1 MLKKIKKEQCNGC
14 HACKQICPRHCIK
27 MTIDSEGF
35 WYPQI
40 HTEDCINCGLC
51 QKVCSS
57 MMPLTN
63 NTQWEEVIAYA
74 AKNKD
79 EEIRKDSSSGGVFT
93 EIAKYV
99 IAHGG
104 VVFGAAFDEDFN
116 VKHTYVDSVEELHR
130 FRGSKY
136 VQSAIGNTYKQ
147 AENFLKEGRLVLF
160 SGTPCQIA
168 GLLAFLR
175 NLYENLITQDL
186 ICHGVPSPKVWNIYK
201 DIREKEGAI
210 KKVSFRDKTDSWK
223 NYSVS
228 FLYQNNE
235 IDKEEMSQNM
245 YMRAFLRDLCLRT
258 SCYACGFKTRERLSD
273 ITLADYW
280 GIQKIH
286 PEMDDDKGTSLVF
299 VNSEKGRRIFE
310 EIRKNFVYF
319 ETDKEKAIENNLAM
333 IKSVAKPKN
342 REKYLRKVTVKN
354 FEVLTKK
361 YINPPFYKRIECK
374 LKAIAKR
381 ILKGEK

>member
-1 MLKKIKKEQCNGC
+1 M
-14 HACKQICPRHCIK
+14 A
-27 MTIDSEGF
+27 IDREGF

-40 HTEDCINCGLC
+40 HTEDCIKCGLC

-57 MMPLTN
+57 MIPLTN
-63 NTQWEEVIAYA
+63 KTNWADVVAYA

-116 VKHTYVDSVEELHR
+116 VKHTYVDNIDELRR

-136 VQSAIGNTYKQ
+136 VQSTISNTYKQ

-175 NLYENLITQDL
+175 KPYENLITQDL
-186 ICHGVPSPKVWNIYK
+186 ICHGVPSPKLLDIYIGVRRGKGNIK
-201 DIREKEGAI
+201 DI
-210 KKVSFRDKTDSWK
+210 SFRDKTEGWK
-223 NYSVS
+223 LFSIFVGYQKGDEYRRTLRED
-228 FLYQNNE
+228 LYLQ
-235 IDKEEMSQNM
+235 
-245 YMRAFLRDLCLRT
+245 AFLRNICLRD
-258 SCYACGFKTRERLSD
+258 SCYHCSFKTRERLSD

-286 PEMDDDKGTSLVF
+286 SEMDDDKGTSLVF

-310 EIRKNFVYF
+310 EISKNFIYC
-319 ETDKEKAIENNLAM
+319 ETNKEKAIESNSAM
-333 IKSVAKPKN
+333 IKSVVKPKN

-354 FEVLTKK
+354 FEALTKK
-361 YINPPFYKRIECK
+361 YINPPFYKRMEWK
-374 LKAIAKR
+374 LKTIAKR